1 MFFSKKAD
9 GEIHWPFFIFNRA
22 GESVSV
28 MQIDNIISAQPLG
41 LPFQEMTKYVVKN
54 AAVFIILDIH
64 TRVQP

>member
-9 GEIHWPFFIFNRA
+9 GEIHWPFLFLIEQVR
-22 GESVSV
+22 VY
-28 MQIDNIISAQPLG
+28 QIIQIGNIISAQPLG